1 MRSCDHSCGA
11 RACTKDW
18 SSSAVSAIAQ
28 LSEPTTAVYGLPLT
42 ELLSSTCM
50 WLAARSVLTPVLHRK

>member
-1 MRSCDHSCGA
+1 
-11 RACTKDW
+11 
-18 SSSAVSAIAQ
+18 VSAIAQ